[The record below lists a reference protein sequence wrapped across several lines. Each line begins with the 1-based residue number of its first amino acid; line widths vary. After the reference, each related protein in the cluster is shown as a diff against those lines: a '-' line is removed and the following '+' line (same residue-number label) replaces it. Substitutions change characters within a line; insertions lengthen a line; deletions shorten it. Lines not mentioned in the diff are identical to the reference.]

1 MKPLFIA
8 TERFGASE
16 GERWKSYYEWAQI
29 PNLVEVVSLDSILCP
44 CLVTELVDEDWKHNV
59 HEDSLL
65 EFFYDLDYLLT
76 RVANVSRRNI
86 LGLYRNPDTHIE
98 VAPAP
103 GRFVFVGYDLFDDA
117 QSALVNCG
125 GFPETFSN
133 GELNKYGLISDFS
146 RAREIRRV
154 LPERNP
160 GEHHALCEVY
170 AIWRLVED

>member
-76 RVANVSRRNI
+76 RVANVSRRNMKSCKTN
-86 LGLYRNPDTHIE
+86 R
-98 VAPAP
+98 
-103 GRFVFVGYDLFDDA
+103 
-117 QSALVNCG
+117 
-125 GFPETFSN
+125 
-133 GELNKYGLISDFS
+133 
-146 RAREIRRV
+146 
-154 LPERNP
+154 
-160 GEHHALCEVY
+160 
-170 AIWRLVED
+170 